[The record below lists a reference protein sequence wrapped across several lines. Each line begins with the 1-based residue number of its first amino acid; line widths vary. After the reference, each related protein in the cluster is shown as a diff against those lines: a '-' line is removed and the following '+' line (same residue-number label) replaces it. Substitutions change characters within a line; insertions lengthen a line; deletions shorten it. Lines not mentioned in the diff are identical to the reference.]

1 MVDIYIARQPIYDS
15 NNQLFG
21 YELLYRGGETDVA
34 SFYDGKIASSEV
46 ILNGFLEIGFDSLV
60 GSSNAFI
67 NITEDFILD
76 EELTPMYENKTILEV
91 LEDIKPSEK
100 IFEGVKRLKDKGY
113 RIALDDFIYSA
124 EYDDLLSIADFV
136 KLDVIRLS
144 KDDIRHELDCLK
156 AFNVKVIA
164 EKIETPEMYDFCRS
178 LNFDFYQGFYFCK
191 PQLIKHKNIP
201 SNKLVVLNLLK
212 ELHKSDFDFVDI
224 EKALS
229 QDATLTYKLLR
240 YVNSAAF
247 TNRKEINSI
256 KEALA
261 LVGGDTI
268 RKWATLILM
277 MQLVDGKPH
286 DLLVAALIRAKMC
299 ELLESDVSKSMFT
312 IGLFSLLDALMDVSL
327 IDLLDELTLSSP
339 IKLALLDYA
348 GENGE
353 MLRNVVRYEQ
363 GKWDEFLIHSQD
375 VQVYFES
382 YMEAVKWADFT
393 MASLHS

>member
-1 MVDIYIARQPIYDS
+1 MGDIYIARQPIYDS
-15 NNQLFG
+15 SNQLFG
-21 YELLYRGGETDVA
+21 YELLYRGGETGFA
-34 SFYDGKIASSEV
+34 NFNDGKIASSEV
-46 ILNGFLEIGFDSLV
+46 ILNGFLEIGFDGLV
-60 GSSNAFI
+60 GSSTAFI

-91 LEDIKPSEK
+91 LEDIKPSEE
-100 IFEGVKRLKDKGY
+100 IFKGVKRLKEKGY

-136 KLDVIRLS
+136 KLDVLRLS
-144 KDDIRHELDCLK
+144 EDDIRHELDCLK
-156 AFNVKVIA
+156 TFNVKVIA
-164 EKIETPEMYDFCRS
+164 EKIETPEMYDFCKS
-178 LNFDFYQGFYFCK
+178 LDFDFYQGFYFCK
-191 PQLIKHKNIP
+191 PQLVKHKNIP

-212 ELHKSDFDFVDI
+212 ELHKADFNFIDI

-247 TNRKEINSI
+247 KDRKEIGSI

-268 RKWATLILM
+268 RKWATLILL
-277 MQLVDGKPH
+277 MQLVDGKPQ
-286 DLLVAALIRAKMC
+286 DLLVAALTRAKMC
-299 ELLESDVSKSMFT
+299 ELLENDVTEGMFT
-312 IGLFSLLDALMDVSL
+312 IGLFSLLDALMGAPL
-327 IDLLDELTLSSP
+327 IDLLDELTLSSS

-353 MLRNVVRYEQ
+353 LLHNVVRYQ
-363 GKWDEFLIHSQD
+363 QSQWDELIIHTKD
-375 VQVYFES
+375 VRSYFES
-382 YMEAVKWADFT
+382 YMKAVKWADIT
-393 MASLHS
+393 IGSLHV